1 MWITPHPGAV
11 MDRAP
16 AHTDR
21 CVTNEPKTHV
31 PSTTGAPVRRR
42 ATWSAAARGVAA
54 AGGALAVALL
64 ATAGTQASA
73 TVPEERSEA
82 LSAAAD
88 IAPKAAK
95 AAPQEAA
102 ELAEDAAP
110 RPAEPAPSDEAEPT
124 PVPATASE
132 SGPTDQSTQRPATP
146 ATAAELAEQ
155 GLVVTG

>member
-1 MWITPHPGAV
+1 
-11 MDRAP
+11 MDHAP

-42 ATWSAAARGVAA
+42 ATWRAAARGVAA

-73 TVPEERSEA
+73 AVPEERSA
-82 LSAAAD
+82 TPSAAAD
-88 IAPKAAK
+88 IAPKPAK
-95 AAPQEAA
+95 AASQ
-102 ELAEDAAP
+102 DAAAP
-110 RPAEPAPSDEAEPT
+110 VPAEPAPVPAEP
-124 PVPATASE
+124 SE
-132 SGPTDQSTQRPATP
+132 SGPTDRSTQRPATP
-146 ATAAELAEQ
+146 ATAAEQEQ